1 MWEVRWNAKSRSA
14 EFDAMRRAFDAVDER
29 GDEDAAAH
37 RATGS
42 RSRAAVLV
50 PLFVP
55 KKTTTTVKTTSR
67 EECGLVGRTVA
78 AVDVVGKVDD
88 DGVGANVDGIEV
100 LLCVRAS
107 TMRSHAGEVAFPG
120 GKFDAATDASDVET
134 ALRESREEVGLRET
148 DVEVIGR
155 LPTIM
160 SRHMVSVRP
169 IVGIVRDG
177 FEVTETS
184 EEEVAE
190 TFTAPL
196 EMFLRRENHRHDDWS
211 WPGAPRA
218 IRVHYFEHE
227 GRQIWGLTAAI
238 LIQVARRVYRRE
250 PEFQEKT
257 DERVS
262 VWDVYAANGET
273 KIGRSAL

>member
-1 MWEVRWNAKSRSA
+1 
-14 EFDAMRRAFDAVDER
+14 MRRAFDAVDAR

-50 PLFVP
+50 PLYVP
-55 KKTTTTVKTTSR
+55 VKTGTGTGTNSTRR
-67 EECGLVGRTVA
+67 EERGRVGRTVA
-78 AVDVVGKVDD
+78 AVDNVVGD
-88 DGVGANVDGIEV
+88 DGVGASVDGIEV

-160 SRHMVSVRP
+160 SRHLVSVRP

-218 IRVHYFEHE
+218 IRVHYFEHQ

-238 LIQVARRVYRRE
+238 LIQVARRVYGRE